1 MEVFKGPMIVKTA
14 KVIVASNEN
23 SLCECACI
31 CGKGKFKVSFRIY
44 DKGREGVE
52 HFWEISC
59 IHCRGLYD
67 IEQRGNL
74 IGIVK
79 KTDEIPWEHE
89 VKEMG
94 RVKSKKLFH
103 KPKFIRIIYKIND
116 ANIRK

>member
-74 IGIVK
+74 IGVVK

-103 KPKFIRIIYKIND
+103 KPKFIRIIYEIND